1 MKKLILSAAV
11 AAIVAIPGWADERVS
26 RTSTIAWSG
35 EGVKRV
41 EVEVPPSEIH
51 IRTAP
56 IDRVQVEVEYRI
68 ERGNDDQEWLDS
80 VLDGLSIEAVRKD
93 TRLILRDKREGAAR
107 TSKAKRR
114 DIESKIT
121 LTLPEWTSVELRQT
135 AGEVALNGSLGNVL
149 VSMKAGEIRMKGSAA
164 DVRRLKARARVGE
177 VRTEIG
183 SRKESREGLFAG
195 AAVWDN
201 PSSEASSTIEL
212 LVTFGEISV
221 NLK

>member
-1 MKKLILSAAV
+1 MKKLILVAAV
-11 AAIVAIPGWADERVS
+11 AAIAAIPGWADERVS
-26 RTSTIAWSG
+26 RTSTIAWSA

-41 EVEVPPSEIH
+41 EVQVPPSEIQV
-51 IRTAP
+51 RTAP

-68 ERGNDDQEWLDS
+68 ERGNEDQEWLDS
-80 VLDGLSIEAVRKD
+80 VLDGLSIEAIRKD

-107 TSKAKRR
+107 SSKAKRR

-135 AGEVALNGSLGNVL
+135 AGEVDLSGSLGNVL
-149 VSMKAGEIRMKGSAA
+149 VSMKAGEIRMKGSSA

-183 SRKESREGLFAG
+183 SRRESREGLFAG
-195 AAVWDN
+195 AAEWNN
-201 PSSEASSTIEL
+201 PSSEASSVIEL
-212 LVTFGEISV
+212 LLTVGEISV
-221 NLK
+221 NLE